1 MTEAELRAIILEAIL
16 ELMTPAPRRALV
28 LFTGGLLGFDD
39 AVEEL
44 KLLAAAGVQLDY
56 LQTPSALR
64 VLDQARIASIGMREV
79 SKKMVEEHDLLL
91 APTLTSN
98 IAAKVAHGVADC
110 LASNLFSEF
119 IMSNRL
125 VVVSRSAICPDGAP
139 KRGWFP
145 NMPPA
150 YADLLRSNL
159 ATLASFGVRLSD
171 ARFLYRT
178 VIAAYERRDEARRAP
193 VVAAMGTSVA
203 GFATN
208 VAAWAAASAAS
219 SNADT
224 DADGNGDAVD
234 RTPAPTPGVVPCTR
248 SLISNQVIQP
258 LPDGV
263 ELRIPA
269 NAKVTAMARD
279 LAAARSIRISREV

>member
-39 AVEEL
+39 AVDEL

-64 VLDQARIASIGMREV
+64 VLDQAKIASIGMREV
-79 SKKMVEEHDLLL
+79 SKKMVEKHDMLL

-119 IMSNRL
+119 IMSDRL

-178 VIAAYERRDEARRAP
+178 VIAAFERRDEARRAP

-219 SNADT
+219 SGAD
-224 DADGNGDAVD
+224 AGASAVAAP
-234 RTPAPTPGVVPCTR
+234 PALTPGVVPCTR

>member
-64 VLDQARIASIGMREV
+64 VLDQAKIASIGMREV

-98 IAAKVAHGVADC
+98 IAAKVAHGIADC

-208 VAAWAAASAAS
+208 VAAWAAAAAAS
-219 SNADT
+219 SAGA
-224 DADGNGDAVD
+224 DADGSTVD
-234 RTPAPTPGVVPCTR
+234 LTPAPTPGVVPCTR

>member
-1 MTEAELRAIILEAIL
+1 MTEADVRALILDAIL
-16 ELMTPAPRRALV
+16 ELMIPAPRRVLV

-64 VLDQARIASIGMREV
+64 VLDQAKIAAIGRREV
-79 SKKMVEEHDLLL
+79 SKKMVEEHDMLL

-110 LASNLFSEF
+110 LASNLFGEF

-125 VVVSRSAICPDGAP
+125 VVVSHSAINPDGAP

-159 ATLASFGVRLSD
+159 AALASFGVRLSD

-178 VIAAYERRDEARRAP
+178 TVAAFERRDEARRAP
-193 VVAAMGTSVA
+193 VVAAIGTSVA

-208 VAAWAAASAAS
+208 VAAWAAASAALS
-219 SNADT
+219 SASAGADT
-224 DADGNGDAVD
+224 DAVDAV
-234 RTPAPTPGVVPCTR
+234 PAPTPGVVPCTR

-258 LPDGV
+258 LADGV

>member
-1 MTEAELRAIILEAIL
+1 MTEADVRALILEAIL
-16 ELMTPAPRRALV
+16 ELMTPAPRRVLV
-28 LFTGGLLGFDD
+28 LFTGGLLGFDQ

-64 VLDQARIASIGMREV
+64 VLDQAKIASIGMREV
-79 SKKMVEEHDLLL
+79 SRKMVEEHDMLL

-178 VIAAYERRDEARRAP
+178 TVAAFERRDEARRAP

-203 GFATN
+203 GFAAG
-208 VAAWAAASAAS
+208 VAARVAASTESVAAS
-219 SNADT
+219 DGPPAD
-224 DADGNGDAVD
+224 A
-234 RTPAPTPGVVPCTR
+234 RPALGPDVVPCAQ
-248 SLISNQVIQP
+248 SLISQHVIQP

-269 NAKVTAMARD
+269 DAKVTAMARD

>member
-1 MTEAELRAIILEAIL
+1 MTEAEVRALILDAIL
-16 ELMTPAPRRALV
+16 DLMAPAPRRVLV
-28 LFTGGLLGFDD
+28 LFTGGLLGFDQ
-39 AVEEL
+39 AVAEL

-64 VLDQARIASIGMREV
+64 VLDQAKIASIGMREV
-79 SKKMVEEHDLLL
+79 SKKMVEEHDMLL

-178 VIAAYERRDEARRAP
+178 TVAAFERRDEARRAP

-203 GFATN
+203 GFAAG
-208 VAAWAAASAAS
+208 VAAWAAASAAAAAPS
-219 SNADT
+219 DT
-224 DADGNGDAVD
+224 VAVD
-234 RTPAPTPGVVPCTR
+234 ATPALAPGVVPCSQ
-248 SLISNQVIQP
+248 SLISQHVIQP

-263 ELRIPA
+263 ELRITA
-269 NAKVTAMARD
+269 DAKVTAMARD

>member
-16 ELMTPAPRRALV
+16 ELMTPAPRRVLV
-28 LFTGGLLGFDD
+28 VFTGGLLGFDQ
-39 AVEEL
+39 AVGEL

-64 VLDQARIASIGMREV
+64 ILDQAKIASIGMREV
-79 SKKMVEEHDLLL
+79 TTKMVDEHDMLV

-139 KRGWFP
+139 KRSWFP
-145 NMPPA
+145 EMPPA
-150 YADLLRSNL
+150 YAELLRSNL

-178 VIAAYERRDEARRAP
+178 AIAAFDRRDRARRAP

-203 GFATN
+203 GFAAG
-208 VAAWAAASAAS
+208 VAAWAAASAS
-219 SNADT
+219 SSDTLAAD
-224 DADGNGDAVD
+224 A
-234 RTPAPTPGVVPCTR
+234 TPVRALGVVPCTR

-263 ELRIPA
+263 ELRIAA

>member
-1 MTEAELRAIILEAIL
+1 MTEAEVRALILDAIL
-16 ELMTPAPRRALV
+16 ELMTPAPRRVLV
-28 LFTGGLLGFDD
+28 LFTGGLLGFDQ

-44 KLLAAAGVQLDY
+44 RLLAAAGVQLDY

-64 VLDQARIASIGMREV
+64 VLDQAKIASIGMREV
-79 SKKMVEEHDLLL
+79 SKKMVEEHDMLL

-178 VIAAYERRDEARRAP
+178 TIAAFERRDEARRAP

-203 GFATN
+203 GFAAG
-208 VAAWAAASAAS
+208 VAALAAAAVAPVATTDAPV
-219 SNADT
+219 SNA
-224 DADGNGDAVD
+224 
-234 RTPAPTPGVVPCTR
+234 RPALGPGVVPCSQ
-248 SLISNQVIQP
+248 SLISQQVIQP

-263 ELRIPA
+263 ELRITA
-269 NAKVTAMARD
+269 EAKVTAMAQD

>member
-1 MTEAELRAIILEAIL
+1 MTEAELRAVIIEAIL
-16 ELMTPAPRRALV
+16 ELMTPAPRRVLV
-28 LFTGGLLGFDD
+28 LFTGGLLGFDQ
-39 AVEEL
+39 AVGEL

-64 VLDQARIASIGMREV
+64 ILDQAKIASIGMCEA
-79 SKKMVEEHDLLL
+79 STKMVEGHDMLL

-139 KRGWFP
+139 KRSWFP
-145 NMPPA
+145 DMPPA
-150 YADLLRSNL
+150 YADLLRGNL

-178 VIAAYERRDEARRAP
+178 VTAAFERRDQARRGP

-203 GFATN
+203 GFAAG
-208 VAAWAAASAAS
+208 VAAWAAASAPS
-219 SNADT
+219 DT
-224 DADGNGDAVD
+224 VAVD
-234 RTPAPTPGVVPCTR
+234 APPAQAPGVVPCTR

-263 ELRIPA
+263 ELRITA

>member
-1 MTEAELRAIILEAIL
+1 MTEAELRAIIVEAIL
-16 ELMTPAPRRALV
+16 ELMAPAPRRALV
-28 LFTGGLLGFDD
+28 LFTGGLLGFDQ
-39 AVEEL
+39 AVDEL

-64 VLDQARIASIGMREV
+64 VLDQAKIASIGMREV
-79 SKKMVEEHDLLL
+79 STKMVEEHDMLL

-98 IAAKVAHGVADC
+98 IAAKVSYGVADC

-150 YADLLRSNL
+150 YANLLRSNL

-178 VIAAYERRDEARRAP
+178 AIAAFERRDEARRAP

-219 SNADT
+219 GADADT
-224 DADGNGDAVD
+224 VAVEAA
-234 RTPAPTPGVVPCTR
+234 PAPTPGVVPCTR

-269 NAKVTAMARD
+269 TAKVTAMARD

>member
-1 MTEAELRAIILEAIL
+1 MTEAELRAIVIEAIL
-16 ELMTPAPRRALV
+16 DLMTPAPRRVLV

-64 VLDQARIASIGMREV
+64 VLDQAKIASIGMREV

-219 SNADT
+219 SAGDGDGADT
-224 DADGNGDAVD
+224 AVD
-234 RTPAPTPGVVPCTR
+234 MAPAPTPGVVPCTR

>member
-44 KLLAAAGVQLDY
+44 KLLAAAGIQLDY

-64 VLDQARIASIGMREV
+64 VLDQAKIASIGMREV

-219 SNADT
+219 S
-224 DADGNGDAVD
+224 DADGDATVD
-234 RTPAPTPGVVPCTR
+234 ATPAPTPGVVPCTR

>member
-1 MTEAELRAIILEAIL
+1 
-16 ELMTPAPRRALV
+16 
-28 LFTGGLLGFDD
+28 
-39 AVEEL
+39 
-44 KLLAAAGVQLDY
+44 
-56 LQTPSALR
+56 
-64 VLDQARIASIGMREV
+64 
-79 SKKMVEEHDLLL
+79 
-91 APTLTSN
+91 
-98 IAAKVAHGVADC
+98 
-110 LASNLFSEF
+110 
-119 IMSNRL
+119 
-125 VVVSRSAICPDGAP
+125 
-139 KRGWFP
+139 
-145 NMPPA
+145 
-150 YADLLRSNL
+150 
-159 ATLASFGVRLSD
+159 
-171 ARFLYRT
+171 

>member
-28 LFTGGLLGFDD
+28 VFTGGLLGFDD

-44 KLLAAAGVQLDY
+44 KLLAAAGVQMDY

-64 VLDQARIASIGMREV
+64 VLDQAKIASIGMREV

-219 SNADT
+219 S
-224 DADGNGDAVD
+224 DADGDATVD
-234 RTPAPTPGVVPCTR
+234 ATPAPTPGVVPCTR

>member
-64 VLDQARIASIGMREV
+64 VLDQAKIASIGMREV

-193 VVAAMGTSVA
+193 VVAAMGTSIA

-219 SNADT
+219 S
-224 DADGNGDAVD
+224 DADGDATVD
-234 RTPAPTPGVVPCTR
+234 ATPAPTPGVVPCTR

>member
-64 VLDQARIASIGMREV
+64 VLDQAKIASIGMREV
-79 SKKMVEEHDLLL
+79 SKKMVEEHDMLL

-193 VVAAMGTSVA
+193 IVAAMGTSVA

-219 SNADT
+219 S
-224 DADGNGDAVD
+224 DADGDATVD
-234 RTPAPTPGVVPCTR
+234 ATPAPTPGVVPCTR

>member
-1 MTEAELRAIILEAIL
+1 MTEAELRALIVEAIL

-64 VLDQARIASIGMREV
+64 VLDQAKIASIGMREV

-219 SNADT
+219 S
-224 DADGNGDAVD
+224 DADGDATVD
-234 RTPAPTPGVVPCTR
+234 ATPAPTPGVVPCTR

>member
-64 VLDQARIASIGMREV
+64 VLDQAKIASIGMREV
-79 SKKMVEEHDLLL
+79 SKKMVEEHDMLL

-219 SNADT
+219 S
-224 DADGNGDAVD
+224 DADGDATVD
-234 RTPAPTPGVVPCTR
+234 ATPAPTPGVVPCTR

>member
-1 MTEAELRAIILEAIL
+1 MTEAEVRALILDAIL
-16 ELMTPAPRRALV
+16 ELMSPAPRRVLV
-28 LFTGGLLGFDD
+28 LFTGGLLGFDH

-64 VLDQARIASIGMREV
+64 VLDQAKIASIGMREV
-79 SKKMVEEHDLLL
+79 SKKMVEEHDMLL

-159 ATLASFGVRLSD
+159 AALASFGVRLSD

-178 VIAAYERRDEARRAP
+178 TVAAFERRDAARRAP

-203 GFATN
+203 GFAAG
-208 VAAWAAASAAS
+208 VASRAAAAAAS
-219 SNADT
+219 DT
-224 DADGNGDAVD
+224 LAVD
-234 RTPAPTPGVVPCTR
+234 ATPAPAPGVVPCSQ
-248 SLISNQVIQP
+248 SLISQHVIQP

-263 ELRIPA
+263 ELRITA
-269 NAKVTAMARD
+269 DAKVTAMARD

>member
-1 MTEAELRAIILEAIL
+1 MTEAEVRAIILEAIL

-64 VLDQARIASIGMREV
+64 VLDQAKIASIGMREV

-193 VVAAMGTSVA
+193 VVAAMGTSIA

-219 SNADT
+219 S
-224 DADGNGDAVD
+224 DADGDATVD
-234 RTPAPTPGVVPCTR
+234 ATPAPTPGVVPCTR

>member
-39 AVEEL
+39 AVGEL

-64 VLDQARIASIGMREV
+64 VLDQARIASIGMHEV
-79 SKKMVEEHDLLL
+79 STKMVDEHDMLL

-178 VIAAYERRDEARRAP
+178 AIAAFERRDQARRAP

-208 VAAWAAASAAS
+208 VAAWAAASAPSPA
-219 SNADT
+219 AE
-224 DADGNGDAVD
+224 ADAVD
-234 RTPAPTPGVVPCTR
+234 APRPATPGVVPCTR